1 MQWLRRHF
9 SFLSLLLLLFSC
21 SRPSSTLETS
31 GPEVAVDL
39 EEIKERGYLY
49 ALVDNNSFSYFIYK
63 GRSMGYEYEL
73 LKLLASHLDVEL
85 RIRVVSGIERAIDQL
100 NRGEGDILAFPL
112 TVTKERTE
120 IVEFTNQH
128 FESYQVLVQRK
139 PDNWRQLSREHL
151 DKLMIRKP
159 VDLIGKEVH
168 VMPGSSFAQRLTHLS
183 EEIGGEIITRYDSAD
198 AETEH
203 LIRAV
208 AMGEKEFTITDHLIA
223 RVNANFYPNLD
234 VETVVS
240 LPQQISWAVRKNS
253 PELLYSI
260 NEWLAKVKKEPT
272 FMVIFNRY
280 FNSPRNT
287 LIRATSDYSSL
298 GGNKISP
305 YDELI
310 KAEAE
315 RLGWDWRL
323 LAAIVYQES
332 KFDPQGESWAGARGL
347 MQLMPETAN
356 RFGVS
361 DPSDPRQS
369 LRGGVR
375 FLKHLNDYWERD
387 ILEEDERLKF
397 ILASYNA
404 GLTHIIDARKL
415 AIKYGE
421 DATSWNVVE
430 KYLLK
435 KSDPDYYRDPIVMA
449 GYCKCEEPVNYVRE
463 ILNRY
468 EEYKMHITVT
478 AP

>member
-1 MQWLRRHF
+1 M
-9 SFLSLLLLLFSC
+9 
-21 SRPSSTLETS
+21 
-31 GPEVAVDL
+31 V
-39 EEIKERGYLY
+39 
-49 ALVDNNSFSYFIYK
+49 
-63 GRSMGYEYEL
+63 
-73 LKLLASHLDVEL
+73 
-85 RIRVVSGIERAIDQL
+85 
-100 NRGEGDILAFPL
+100 
-112 TVTKERTE
+112 
-120 IVEFTNQH
+120 
-128 FESYQVLVQRK
+128 
-139 PDNWRQLSREHL
+139 RE
-151 DKLMIRKP
+151 
-159 VDLIGKEVH
+159 
-168 VMPGSSFAQRLTHLS
+168 
-183 EEIGGEIITRYDSAD
+183 DSAG
-198 AETEH
+198 AETEN

-208 AMGEKEFTITDHLIA
+208 ALGEIDYTVTDHLIA
-223 RVNANFYPNLD
+223 RVNSTYYPNLD
-234 VETVVS
+234 VETVLS

-253 PELLYSI
+253 PDLASTI
-260 NEWLAKVKKEPT
+260 NEWFLKIKKEPT

-280 FNSPRNT
+280 FNSPRT
-287 LIRATSDYSSL
+287 SLLRHSSDYSSL
-298 GGNKISP
+298 GGSKISP
-305 YDELI
+305 YDNLI

-315 RLGWDWRL
+315 KLGWDWRL
-323 LAAIVYQES
+323 LAAVVYQES

-361 DPSDPRQS
+361 DPNDPRQS

-468 EEYKMHITVT
+468 EEYKMHITVP